1 MHRYQDLRSEP
12 LAAAAFNAETATP
25 KPQRRKRHAESALGA
40 RPLALH
46 WVLSQHRK
54 CGGSDERERAI
65 NKTPKVDDPNVAITS
80 CLG

>member
-1 MHRYQDLRSEP
+1 MNRSP
-12 LAAAAFNAETATP
+12 LPPSTP
-25 KPQRRKRHAESALGA
+25 KPQRRNRHAESALGA

-54 CGGSDERERAI
+54 YGGSNERKHAI
-65 NKTPKVDDPNVAITS
+65 NKTRKVDDPNVAITS